1 MVTEIAEQPA
11 TPPVEVAAEQPAVAA
26 VPVVETAAPTT
37 PVAEVTQP
45 VAVAPAAPAPVAPA
59 VPPETQEY
67 IKRLEQLTQTAQ
79 VQEDARALERAVAQ
93 HAQRLE
99 TEQGLTPEQAQAIAK
114 ERGDL
119 VYQQYQAEQ
128 FRQGQ
133 FIAALEIGKE
143 LGVDPRILMSLPTPD
158 AMRAAALA
166 ATGQNK
172 LAAENATLKAEIDRL
187 KKGSVPAQSFAS
199 GAVGGDGGKP
209 TADNYDGL
217 YLKDPERYGAG
228 YRRFLATGQVS

>member
-1 MVTEIAEQPA
+1 MVTKIAEQPA

-209 TADNYDGL
+209 TADNYDSL